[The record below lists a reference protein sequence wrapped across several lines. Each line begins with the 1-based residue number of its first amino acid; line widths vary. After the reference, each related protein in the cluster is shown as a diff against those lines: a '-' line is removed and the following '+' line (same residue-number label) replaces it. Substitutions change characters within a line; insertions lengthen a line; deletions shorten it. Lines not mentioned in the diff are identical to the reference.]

1 MSSIKNSLKTV
12 KTRSYLNR
20 DFDSFRADLLRY
32 VRTYFPDRIQ
42 DFSESSV
49 GGMFLDMA
57 AYAGDVSAF
66 YLDHQFKELS
76 VDTAVET
83 KNIQNLLT
91 MAGVKIVGASPS
103 IVTVEISIAVP
114 ALATGNRYA
123 PNPTLIPKILGG
135 SSVVSKSGVIF
146 EIDDDLDFADKTRS
160 GSFRARSSVLTRDAS
175 GNPATYLMTRSVTCS
190 SGRLATESF
199 NIGSTFVPFR
209 KISLLNS
216 NVTEIISVKDTE
228 GNRYYE
234 VDSLAQDSVFDS
246 VSNRRDDSDLVAYA
260 LELIPAPYRYTSSMS
275 LGSGATTLQFG
286 SGDASSLDNDIIPDP
301 SEVSLPIFGKKQ
313 LSRVAIDPNSILR
326 TSTLGYSPTGT
337 TITVKYRYGG
347 GVDHNVEASSITDFS
362 KLSLRFPATADTA
375 ANSRVRASISVTNAS
390 EARGGDAAP
399 TIDDLKLLIP
409 SARNAQNR
417 IVSAPD
423 LLARIYTMSSS
434 YGRVYRAGISPSAVD
449 PNITNL
455 YVCSRNINNEIVVS
469 PDTLKRNMRVY
480 LNQFRLISDNIDIL
494 DARILNYTL
503 RYQITVEFDQ
513 NKRSVLQSVNGRLK
527 TLLSTTN
534 FQVGQP
540 IIIGDITNVIVNT
553 QGVSSISTIRI
564 LPISGTKDG
573 RDYSDS
579 TFNVND
585 LLRKG
590 VVVCPAGSIFEIKYP
605 ENDIIGS
612 AQ

>member
-91 MAGVKIVGASPS
+91 MAGVKIVGASPAT
-103 IVTVEISIAVP
+103 VTIDISIAVP
-114 ALATGNRYA
+114 ALASGKRYS
-123 PNPTLIPKILGG
+123 PNPTLLPKIIGG

-146 EIDDDLDFADKTRS
+146 EIDDDLDFSQKNKGGQLLAKT
-160 GSFRARSSVLTRDAS
+160 AVLTRDAS

-190 SGRLATESF
+190 SGRIASESF
-199 NIGSTFVPFR
+199 TIENSFVPFR
-209 KISLLNS
+209 KITLLNS

-234 VDSLAQDSVFDS
+234 VDSLAQDSVFDAVPNS
-246 VSNRRDDSDLVAYA
+246 AGDSDLVTNA
-260 LELIPAPYRYTSSMS
+260 LELIPAPYRYTASMT
-275 LGSGATTLQFG
+275 LGSGTTTLQFG
-286 SGDASSLDNDIIPDP
+286 SGDATSLDNDIIPDP
-301 SEVSLPIFGKKQ
+301 SEVALPVFGKKQ
-313 LSRVAIDPNSILR
+313 FARIAIDPSAILR
-326 TSTLGYSPTGT
+326 TNTLGYSPIGT
-337 TITVKYRYGG
+337 TLTVKYRYGG
-347 GVDHNVEASSITDFS
+347 GVDHNVEAESITDFS
-362 KLSLRFPATADTA
+362 KLSLRFPSASDAA
-375 ANSRVRASISVTNAS
+375 ANSRVRASISVTNPEA
-390 EARGGDAAP
+390 ARGGDAAP

-423 LLARIYTMSSS
+423 LLARVYTMPSSF
-434 YGRVYRAGISPSAVD
+434 GRVYRAGVAPSTVD

-455 YVCSRNINNEIVVS
+455 YVCSRNIDSEIIVS
-469 PDTLKRNMRVY
+469 PDTLKKNMRVY

-494 DARILNYTL
+494 DARILNYVL
-503 RYQITVEFDQ
+503 RYRVTIEFDQ
-513 NKRSVLQSVNGRLK
+513 NKRSVLQSINGRLK

-534 FQVGQP
+534 FQIGQP
-540 IIIGDITNVIVNT
+540 IVLGDITNVIVNT
-553 QGVSSISTIRI
+553 QGVSSISFVRI
-564 LPISGTKDG
+564 QSISGAQDG
-573 RDYSDS
+573 RVYSDS

-585 LLRKG
+585 LLRKDT
-590 VVVCPAGSIFEIKYP
+590 VVCPAGSIFEIKYP

-612 AQ
+612 TQ